1 MVQSKANTVKEY
13 LDDLPADRRKEIAK
27 VRSVVRKNLP
37 KGYREAMG
45 FGAICYEIPLERY
58 ADTYNKKPLG
68 YAGLAAQKNFNTLY
82 LMGAYGD
89 PKQRKRL
96 EAAFRESGKTMD
108 MGKSCLH
115 FRKADDLPLEA
126 IGEIIASTPPD
137 RMIELYEEA
146 RGKAT
151 SKKKGR
157 ASS

>member
-1 MVQSKANTVKEY
+1 MVQSKAKTVKEY

-45 FGAICYEIPLERY
+45 FGVICYEIPLERY

-89 PKQRKRL
+89 PKQRRRL
-96 EAAFRESGKTMD
+96 EAAYRESGKTMD
-108 MGKSCLH
+108 MGQSCLH
-115 FRKADDLPLEA
+115 FRRADDLPLEA

-146 RGKAT
+146 RGKAAN
-151 SKKKGR
+151 KKKGR

>member
-1 MVQSKANTVKEY
+1 MAQSKAKTVKEY

-45 FGAICYEIPLERY
+45 FGVICYEIPLERY
-58 ADTYNKKPLG
+58 PDTYNKKPLG
-68 YAGLAAQKNFNTLY
+68 YAGLAAQKNFHTLY

-96 EAAFRESGKTMD
+96 EDAFRASGKRMD

-115 FRKADDLPLEA
+115 FRNADDLPLDA
-126 IGEIIASTPPD
+126 IGEIIASTPPE
-137 RMIELYEEA
+137 RMIELYEKA
-146 RGKAT
+146 RGRSTKRRNR
-151 SKKKGR
+151 KV
-157 ASS
+157 SS